1 MREATDLGISA
12 GVRRELS
19 SRRIDLSKLKFPVKK
34 GSITLRGELCFIG
47 MEKNDDE
54 TAIEL
59 KFIETSLKNITG
71 VKSISFE
78 LTNWKKSSAGKWE
91 SASASS
97 TTKPGKTV
105 ISGDGLHCPECDY
118 VIRFCPCCGK
128 PLSEISAHGRH
139 RRSIPPIKPIIRKK
153 RPIPPIKPKPVAPSK
168 ETLKKDLNPTPL
180 PPVETES
187 KDAVT
192 TEIKDFSKLPVSD
205 NNEIQPKAPAPLPEL
220 NLGTDEKKESP
231 EDSIIPQTFGSET
244 ITQEANEIKEEP
256 KTDDQIIEQTFDSPS
271 TEKIAEPLDLNL
283 QPEAPIAPA
292 APVDFGG
299 IPAMDETPMPT
310 AMPAQPEIPEA
321 PAAPVDFGGIPAMD
335 ETPIPPAM
343 PAQPETPI
351 APAAPVDFGGIPAM
365 DETPMSPAMPAQPEA
380 PIAPAAPVD
389 FGGIP
394 AMDET
399 PMPPAMPAQPEAP
412 VAPAAPVDFGEIPA
426 MDETPMP
433 PAMPAQPEAPVAPA
447 APVDFGGIPAMDETP
462 MPPAMPAQ
470 PEAPVAPAAPVD
482 FGGIPAMDETPMP
495 PAMPAQPE
503 APIAP
508 AAPVD
513 FGGIPAMDET
523 PMPPAMPTQPEA
535 PTAPA
540 APATP
545 PALEGFP
552 ADDDTPLP
560 PMKPAQPTAAG
571 DDFDLNNFTLGSS
584 PQTPAAPQQKSN
596 NNDPF
601 ASLFSD
607 NEADLGSLLTGQP
620 TSSGNDPFNNLNLDL
635 DSLEVISTDQDAPP
649 PPPSPA
655 PPSGA
660 PTPSDPLNLDS
671 VFDLDQPVPDNG
683 SKKDSKND
691 PFALDDFDISKFKL

>member
-1 MREATDLGISA
+1 
-12 GVRRELS
+12 
-19 SRRIDLSKLKFPVKK
+19 
-34 GSITLRGELCFIG
+34 

-128 PLSEISAHGRH
+128 PLSEISAHGKH
-139 RRSIPPIKPIIRKK
+139 RRSVPPIKPIIRKK

-168 ETLKKDLNPTPL
+168 EILKKDPNPAPL

-187 KDAVT
+187 KDTVT
-192 TEIKDFSKLPVSD
+192 TEIKDFSKLPFSD
-205 NNEIQPKAPAPLPEL
+205 NNDIQPKAPAPLPEL

-244 ITQEANEIKEEP
+244 TTQEANEIKEEP
-256 KTDDQIIEQTFDSPS
+256 KADDQIIEQTFDSPS
-271 TEKIAEPLDLNL
+271 TEKIAEPIDLNL

-299 IPAMDETPMPT
+299 IPAMDETPM
-310 AMPAQPEIPEA
+310 Q
-321 PAAPVDFGGIPAMD
+321 
-335 ETPIPPAM
+335 PAM
-343 PAQPETPI
+343 PAQPEAPT

-365 DETPMSPAMPAQPEA
+365 DETPMQPAMPAQPEAPTAPAAPVDFGGIPAMDETPMQPAMPTQPEA

-394 AMDET
+394 AM
-399 PMPPAMPAQPEAP
+399 
-412 VAPAAPVDFGEIPA
+412 G
-426 MDETPMP
+426 ETPMP

-462 MPPAMPAQ
+462 MPPAMPTQ

-495 PAMPAQPE
+495 PAMP
-503 APIAP
+503 
-508 AAPVD
+508 
-513 FGGIPAMDET
+513 
-523 PMPPAMPTQPEA
+523 TQPEA
-535 PTAPA
+535 PVAPA

-584 PQTPAAPQQKSN
+584 PQTPAAPQQKPS